1 MPFRLQGQLIASTS
15 PPDAKAPPEPLLCP
29 FRGPHPK
36 RLRLRRTREV
46 TAAQFLRSQGQRIES
61 KKSRNILL
69 RYLAVPQGILK
80 CTQDSITMIKPL
92 LPTPNVEHV
101 TIGQALLFAR
111 RRVKTMVRTFD
122 SDGKWEP

>member
-1 MPFRLQGQLIASTS
+1 
-15 PPDAKAPPEPLLCP
+15 
-29 FRGPHPK
+29 
-36 RLRLRRTREV
+36 
-46 TAAQFLRSQGQRIES
+46 
-61 KKSRNILL
+61 
-69 RYLAVPQGILK
+69 
-80 CTQDSITMIKPL
+80 MIKPL